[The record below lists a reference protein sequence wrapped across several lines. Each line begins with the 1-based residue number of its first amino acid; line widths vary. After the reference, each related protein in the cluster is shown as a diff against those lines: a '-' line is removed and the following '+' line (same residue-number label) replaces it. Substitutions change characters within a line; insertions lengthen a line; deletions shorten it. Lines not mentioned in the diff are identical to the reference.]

1 MEKARKVSTSAA
13 LIALVCFFLPWIQVS
28 CGGSKD
34 LISGVHL
41 ARDGHALLW
50 IIPVLLT
57 LAIVLNFARG
67 LQGKL
72 DWPALINFVAG
83 LVSSYLMNR
92 ERLRAEETAGLL
104 AVSLTVWFWLGLFG
118 SILTTILGGFQFLKR
133 PKID

>member
-104 AVSLTVWFWLGLFG
+104 AVSLTAWFWLGLFG